1 MIVLGTDILEDAKRR
16 YPFAKS
22 AIVRWKT
29 ITDGASWRHFED
41 LKQHFNAPDPVGKC
55 VVFDIKH
62 DDFRLIALVSYARST
77 VIVRAFLKH
86 ADYDRNGWKNECGA

>member
-1 MIVLGTDILEDAKRR
+1 MTVLGIAVLDDAKRI

-22 AIVRWKT
+22 AISRWKT

-41 LKQHFNAPDPVGKC
+41 VKQNFNAPDPVGKC

-62 DDFRLIALVSYARST
+62 NDFRLMAIVDYARQL
-77 VIVRAFLKH
+77 VIVKAFLKH
-86 ADYDRNGWKNECGA
+86 ADYTKDRWKHECGC